1 MAQRRA
7 LRQQREIE
15 ASSHCDSVL
24 VLLHHLRR
32 RRRRLRL
39 GGAAMLEP
47 DVQATERSAQCTGQS
62 VRLPQMHLLMIGREP
77 TLSTLT
83 ALRGKIIRRFLVA
96 KETAEMAAAAGRVL
110 AAAAAAETM
119 ATAGRALS
127 VAVATLEGCSRLR
140 YPFSVPLAQGRGA
153 EDGFQRN
160 VLGRRVM
167 SEMVTVFV

>member
-15 ASSHCDSVL
+15 AGSHCDSVL
-24 VLLHHLRR
+24 VLLHHLRRRR

-62 VRLPQMHLLMIGREP
+62 VRLPQMHLLTIGREP

-83 ALRGKIIRRFLVA
+83 ALRGKIIRRFLMA
-96 KETAEMAAAAGRVL
+96 MECHMETAEMAAAAGRVL

-127 VAVATLEGCSRLR
+127 AVAAAAAAMAAVVAVATLEGC
-140 YPFSVPLAQGRGA
+140 
-153 EDGFQRN
+153 
-160 VLGRRVM
+160 
-167 SEMVTVFV
+167 

>member
-15 ASSHCDSVL
+15 AGSHCDSVL

-47 DVQATERSAQCTGQS
+47 DVQATERSAQCTGLS
-62 VRLPQMHLLMIGREP
+62 VRLPQMHLLTIGREP

-96 KETAEMAAAAGRVL
+96 METAEMAAAAGRVL

-119 ATAGRALS
+119 ATAGHALS
-127 VAVATLEGCSRLR
+127 AAAAAAAAMAVVVAVATLEGCWR
-140 YPFSVPLAQGRGA
+140 
-153 EDGFQRN
+153 
-160 VLGRRVM
+160 
-167 SEMVTVFV
+167 

>member
-15 ASSHCDSVL
+15 ASSHCDSVQTVL

-127 VAVATLEGCSRLR
+127 AAAAAAAAAMAVVVAVATLEGCWR
-140 YPFSVPLAQGRGA
+140 
-153 EDGFQRN
+153 
-160 VLGRRVM
+160 
-167 SEMVTVFV
+167 